1 MLICAG
7 GATEG
12 VPWRAL
18 DAVPPGGG
26 IGDAMRFLTEPSAIR
41 ASVMSATRWVELVIR
56 AVQEAVEPNPWK
68 NATDE
73 EIAGMILEKTSER
86 RQNQ

>member
-1 MLICAG
+1 MSPNVKRLICHKMS
-7 GATEG
+7 
-12 VPWRAL
+12 V

-26 IGDAMRFLTEPSAIR
+26 IGDAMRFLTYPQAIQVD
-41 ASVMSATRWVELVIR
+41 AVSATRWVELVIR